1 MVTDLVAISPGGEEF
16 HGSGE
21 LVGELAT
28 ERRGQGGFGYDP
40 IFVPIGD
47 TRTVAEIGRRLEAP
61 ELAPRPCGP
70 RACRGNRRGLTYA
83 QRVDAAQALADLTEI
98 SSQVAQVAIVDR
110 DGSLLA
116 TTVRD
121 PARAERFVGAVLRL
135 LEEAD
140 RLARSRGLPELT
152 QLEASTL
159 DGSVF
164 AVRRDGR
171 LIAATTRPDPTVG
184 LVFYDLKHCLG
195 SVEEAAAPAAN
206 GAPAPAAR
214 RRRKAE
220 ADTSA

>member
-1 MVTDLVAISPGGEEF
+1 
-16 HGSGE
+16 
-21 LVGELAT
+21 
-28 ERRGQGGFGYDP
+28 
-40 IFVPIGD
+40 
-47 TRTVAEIGRRLEAP
+47 
-61 ELAPRPCGP
+61 
-70 RACRGNRRGLTYA
+70 
-83 QRVDAAQALADLTEI
+83 VDAAQALADLTEI

-116 TTVRD
+116 ATARD
-121 PARAERFVGAVLRL
+121 TAPAERFVGAISRL
-135 LEEAD
+135 FEEAD
-140 RLARSRGLPELT
+140 RLARARGLSELT

-159 DGSVF
+159 EGSVF

-195 SVEEAAAPAAN
+195 SIEEAPAPAAS